1 MSLVKCGK
9 NYRSLNCLAWQGRQR
24 KGKAPAG
31 EVLHAAQVGAG
42 SQARFARDRVGLSV
56 E

>member
-24 KGKAPAG
+24 KAKAPAG
-31 EVLHAAQVGAG
+31 EVLHAAQVEQVPKPVLPGIG
-42 SQARFARDRVGLSV
+42 WDSQ
-56 E
+56 